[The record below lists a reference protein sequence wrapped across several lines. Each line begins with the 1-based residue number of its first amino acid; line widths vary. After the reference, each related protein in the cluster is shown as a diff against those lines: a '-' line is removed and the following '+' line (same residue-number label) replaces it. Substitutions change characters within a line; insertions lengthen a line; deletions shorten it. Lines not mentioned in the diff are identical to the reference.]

1 MEIIEHTGHAE
12 SAEAT
17 YAPSPPNAIES
28 WLTRPAAAWVILAI
42 SLSLTAVAWW
52 LSRTFSHDEAQ
63 QRFERRT
70 DDVHRRLEQRLAT
83 YEGALR
89 GGVALFA
96 AQGSEVSR
104 SQWQRYVSTL
114 HLADRYP
121 GIQGLGVTKLIAP
134 AQLAAHEQALRQEG
148 FKDYAVKPA
157 GVRDQYSSI
166 VYLEPFEGR
175 NLRAFGFDMMSEATR
190 RAAMQRAGETGQ
202 AALSGTV
209 TLVQE
214 DGKDVQR
221 GFLLYVPVYRGG
233 SVPTTTEARW
243 AALWGWVYAPFRIED
258 LMHGVLGAEAEQMR
272 LTLHDGDRVTDDS
285 KFYGSSPS
293 ASAEAAP
300 LSLQRPLT
308 IAGHTWTVHYEAKTT
323 DSGFAATQSNVVAI
337 LGLFID
343 ALLFW
348 TIGTIAR
355 RKQQV
360 ERSALA
366 QSTQARERTAWLDA
380 VSDLSPNGVLV
391 FERHD
396 DNTFR
401 LVFTNPAFSELFGLR
416 PGDLTGLSE
425 EAVDEW
431 LDGLRGELAPNPPLT
446 PGDAVVQLAGPPLCI
461 LHRSS
466 REGELHRVYYF
477 RDVTSETEVERL
489 KDEFLTTAAHELR
502 TPLASVYGFSEL
514 LLRPDVP
521 EGKREKLNQIVY
533 RQAGVLKHLVDELL
547 DLARL
552 DSRGEQDFVTQEVD
566 LRKVAETAAE
576 SSGTPENPH
585 RIQVIGG
592 DKPLMAKV
600 DPAKLQQAI
609 VNATSNAI
617 KYSAPDAPIVLRTVL
632 TAHEGRPFAAISV
645 EDKGIGMSPEA
656 CERAFER
663 FFRADP
669 SGHILGAGLG
679 LAILKEVI
687 TLHGGHITLTSELGV
702 GTTITLWVPLQP
714 PAAEEAVAKPAQ
726 ARTPE
731 LLTS

>member
-12 SAEAT
+12 SAETT
-17 YAPSPPNAIES
+17 YPPAPPNAVES
-28 WLTRPAAAWVILAI
+28 WLTRPATAWVILLI
-42 SLSLTAVAWW
+42 SLTLTAVAWW
-52 LSRTFSHDEAQ
+52 LSQTFSHDEGQ

-83 YEGALR
+83 YEGALH

-96 AQGSEVSR
+96 AQGGEVSR
-104 SQWQRYVSTL
+104 QQWQRYVSTL
-114 HLADRYP
+114 QMAERYP
-121 GIQGLGVTKLIAP
+121 GIQGLGVSKLIAP
-134 AQLAAHEQALRQEG
+134 GQLAAHEQGVRQEG
-148 FKDYAVKPA
+148 FADYGVKPEGA
-157 GVRDQYSSI
+157 RDQYSAI

-175 NLRAFGFDMMSEATR
+175 NLRAFGFDMMSEVTR
-190 RAAMQRAGETGQ
+190 RTAMQRAGETGQ
-202 AALSGTV
+202 AALSGIV

-214 DGKDVQR
+214 NNQDVQR

-233 SVPTTTEARW
+233 TVPSTVEARRS
-243 AALWGWVYAPFRIED
+243 ALWGWVYAPFRIND
-258 LMHGVLGAEAEQMR
+258 LMNGVLGAEGEHMR
-272 LTLHDGDRVTDDS
+272 LSLHDGDRITDSS
-285 KFYGSSPS
+285 KFYGSGQIDS
-293 ASAEAAP
+293 AQSTA
-300 LSLQRPLT
+300 LSLHRPLT
-308 IAGHTWTVHYEAKTT
+308 VAGHTWTVHYEAETT
-323 DSGFAATQSNVVAI
+323 DSGFATTQSNVVAI
-337 LGLFID
+337 MGLVID

-360 ERSALA
+360 ERNALA

-477 RDVTSETEVERL
+477 RDMTSETEVERL

-521 EGKREKLNQIVY
+521 EAKREKLNQIVY

-592 DKPLMAKV
+592 AKPLMAKV

-617 KYSAPDAPIVLRTVL
+617 KYSAPDSPIVLRTVL
-632 TAHEGRPFAAISV
+632 TEHEGRPFAAISV
-645 EDKGIGMSPEA
+645 EDQGIGMSPEA

-714 PAAEEAVAKPAQ
+714 EATASTAAPAEA
-726 ARTPE
+726 RSPE
-731 LLTS
+731 LITS

>member
-17 YAPSPPNAIES
+17 HTPSPPNAIES
-28 WLTRPAAAWVILAI
+28 WLTRPAAAWIILAI
-42 SLSLTAVAWW
+42 SLALTAIAWW
-52 LSRTFSHDEAQ
+52 LSHTLSHDEAQ

-96 AQGSEVSR
+96 AQGGEVSR

-114 HLADRYP
+114 QLAERYP
-121 GIQGLGVTKLIAP
+121 GIQGLGVSKLIAP
-134 AQLAAHEQALRQEG
+134 PQLAAHEQAVRQEG
-148 FKDYAVKPA
+148 FADYAVKPA
-157 GVRDQYSSI
+157 GLRELYTSI

-175 NLRAFGFDMMSEATR
+175 NLRAFGFDMMSEPTR
-190 RAAMQRAGETGQ
+190 SAAMRRAGESGQ
-202 AALSGTV
+202 AALSGNV
-209 TLVQE
+209 TLMQE
-214 DGKDVQR
+214 DGKDIQR
-221 GFLLYVPVYRGG
+221 GFLLYVPVYRGNT
-233 SVPTTTEARW
+233 VPATQEARW
-243 AALWGWVYAPFRIED
+243 SALWGWVYAPFRIDD
-258 LMHGVLGAEAEQMR
+258 LMHGVLGAESEQMR
-272 LTLHDGDRVTDDS
+272 LTLHDGDRITESS
-285 KFYGSSPS
+285 KFYGSDPS
-293 ASAEAAP
+293 AATQAPP

-308 IAGHTWTVHYEAKTT
+308 VAGHTWTVHYEAETT
-323 DSGFAATQSNVVAI
+323 DSGFATTQSNVVAI
-337 LGLFID
+337 LGLCID

-360 ERSALA
+360 ERNALA

-431 LDGLRGELAPNPPLT
+431 LDGLRGEMAPNPPLT

-521 EGKREKLNQIVY
+521 DAKREKLNQIVY

-632 TAHEGRPFAAISV
+632 TEHEGRPFAAISV

-714 PAAEEAVAKPAQ
+714 EVAEATPAKPAE
-726 ARTPE
+726 ARAPE
-731 LLTS
+731 LITS

>member
-12 SAEAT
+12 SADAAYT
-17 YAPSPPNAIES
+17 LTPPNKLEV
-28 WLTRPAAAWVILAI
+28 WLTRPTAAWVILAI
-42 SLSLTAVAWW
+42 SLALTAVAWW
-52 LSRTFSHDEAQ
+52 LSRTLSHDEAQ

-96 AQGSEVSR
+96 AQGGEVSR

-114 HLADRYP
+114 QLADRYP
-121 GIQGLGVTKLIAP
+121 GIQGLGVAKLMAP
-134 AQLAAHEQALRQEG
+134 SQLAAHELAVRQEG
-148 FKDYAVKPA
+148 FADYAVKPSGA
-157 GVRDQYSSI
+157 REQYSSI

-175 NLRAFGFDMMSEATR
+175 NLRAFGFDMMSEPTR
-190 RAAMQRAGETGQ
+190 SAAMQRAGQTGQ

-209 TLVQE
+209 TLMQE
-214 DGKDVQR
+214 DGQDVQR
-221 GFLLYVPVYRGG
+221 GFLLYVPVYRGQT
-233 SVPTTTEARW
+233 VPSTPEARW
-243 AALWGWVYAPFRIED
+243 SALWGWVYAPFRIHD
-258 LMHGVLGAEAEQMR
+258 LMHGVLGAEADQMR
-272 LTLHDGDRVTDDS
+272 LTLHDGERITETS
-285 KFYGSSPS
+285 KFFDSNDGSSAP
-293 ASAEAAP
+293 AAV
-300 LSLQRPLT
+300 LSLQRPL
-308 IAGHTWTVHYEAKTT
+308 ILAGHTWIVHYEAETT
-323 DSGFAATQSNVVAI
+323 DSGFATTQSNVVAI
-337 LGLFID
+337 LGLCID

-360 ERSALA
+360 ERNALA

-521 EGKREKLNQIVY
+521 DAKREKLNQIVY

-617 KYSAPDAPIVLRTVL
+617 KYSAPEAPIVLRTVL
-632 TAHEGRPFAAISV
+632 TEHEGRPFAAISV

-714 PAAEEAVAKPAQ
+714 PAAEDIAAKPAQ
-726 ARTPE
+726 TRTPE

>member
-12 SAEAT
+12 SADAT
-17 YAPSPPNAIES
+17 HTQPPPNAVEA
-28 WLTRPAAAWVILAI
+28 WLIQPAAAWIILVL
-42 SLSLTAVAWW
+42 SLALTAVAWW
-52 LSRTFSHDEAQ
+52 MSQAYAHDEAQ

-70 DDVHRRLEQRLAT
+70 EDVHNRLVQRMAG
-83 YEGALR
+83 YEDALR
-89 GGVALFA
+89 GGAAFLA
-96 AQGSEVSR
+96 AQSREVSGAE
-104 SQWQRYVSTL
+104 WQRYVGN
-114 HLADRYP
+114 LAAAQRYP
-121 GIQGLGVTKLIAP
+121 GLQGLGVSRLITTDPQAP
-134 AQLAAHEQALRQEG
+134 LREPSSAVVHLERLSGTDTQALGQ
-148 FKDYAVKPA
+148 
-157 GVRDQYSSI
+157 
-166 VYLEPFEGR
+166 
-175 NLRAFGFDMMSEATR
+175 DMMAEPTH
-190 RAAMQRAGETGQ
+190 RAAMLRAADTGL
-202 AALSGTV
+202 AALASHQRPAAPHRF
-209 TLVQE
+209 TL
-214 DGKDVQR
+214 
-221 GFLLYVPVYRGG
+221 FVPVYRDAIAP
-233 SVPTTTEARW
+233 SQAEARR
-243 AALWGWVYAPFRIED
+243 AALWGWVYAPLEPQA
-258 LMHGVLGAEAEQMR
+258 LLQGVLGAEASLMR
-272 LTLHDGDRVTDDS
+272 LQLHDGTAASPNQR
-285 KFYGSSPS
+285 FYDTQS
-293 ASAEAAP
+293 APGAATAA
-300 LSLQRPLT
+300 LSQQRPLT
-308 IAGHTWTVHYEAKTT
+308 VAGHTWTAVYEAQTT
-323 DSGFAATQSNVVAI
+323 DSGFATTQSNVVTLMA
-337 LGLFID
+337 LGID

-360 ERSALA
+360 ERNALA

-425 EAVDEW
+425 QAVDEW
-431 LDGLRGELAPNPPLT
+431 LDGLRGDLEPNPPLT
-446 PGDAVVQLAGPPLCI
+446 PGDAVVQLAGPPLSI

-521 EGKREKLNQIVY
+521 ETKREKLNQIVY

-592 DKPLMAKV
+592 ARPLMAKV

-617 KYSAPDAPIVLRTVL
+617 KYSAPDAPIVLRTVQ
-632 TAHEGRPFAAISV
+632 TEHEGRPFAAISV
-645 EDKGIGMSPEA
+645 EDRGIGMSPEA

-687 TLHGGHITLTSELGV
+687 SLHGGHITLSSELGV

-714 PAAEEAVAKPAQ
+714 EAASEAVAAPAPAQ
-726 ARTPE
+726 EMA
-731 LLTS
+731 LTS

>member
-134 AQLAAHEQALRQEG
+134 AQLAAHEQAIRQEG

-157 GVRDQYSSI
+157 GVREQYSSI

-243 AALWGWVYAPFRIED
+243 AALWGWVYAPFRIQD

-272 LTLHDGDRVTDDS
+272 FTLHDGDRATDES
-285 KFYGSSPS
+285 KFYGSSPR

-308 IAGHTWTVHYEAKTT
+308 VAGHTWTVHYEAETT
-323 DSGFAATQSNVVAI
+323 DSGFATTQSNVVAI

-521 EGKREKLNQIVY
+521 EAKREKLNQIVY

-552 DSRGEQDFVTQEVD
+552 DSRGEQDFVTQEID

-632 TAHEGRPFAAISV
+632 TAHEGRPYAAIAV

-714 PAAEEAVAKPAQ
+714 PAAEEVVAKPAQ

>member
-17 YAPSPPNAIES
+17 YTPTPPTAIEA
-28 WLTRPAAAWVILAI
+28 WLTKPAAAWIILVI
-42 SLSLTAVAWW
+42 SLGLTALAWC
-52 LSRTFSHDEAQ
+52 LSRSFSQDEAE

-83 YEGALR
+83 HEGALR
-89 GGVALFA
+89 GGVALFS
-96 AQGSEVSR
+96 AQGGEVSR
-104 SQWQRYVSTL
+104 AQWQRYVSTL
-114 HLADRYP
+114 QVAKHYP
-121 GIQGLGVTKLIAP
+121 GIQGLGV
-134 AQLAAHEQALRQEG
+134 AQRILPGQLPAHEQAVGAEG
-148 FKDYAVKPA
+148 FAHDAAKPA
-157 GVRDQYSSI
+157 TLRETDSAI
-166 VYLEPFEGR
+166 VFMGPLVGR
-175 NLRAFGFDMMSEATR
+175 NFKALSVDMMSDATQ
-190 RAAMQRAGETGQ
+190 RAAMLRAAESGQ
-202 AALSGTV
+202 AALSGPV
-209 TLVQE
+209 TLAQE
-214 DGKDVQR
+214 GGKNGQR
-221 GFLLYVPVYRGG
+221 GFLLYLPVYQGG
-233 SVPTTTEARW
+233 AVPSTVQARQ
-243 AALWGWVYAPFRIED
+243 AQLWGWVYAPLRVQD
-258 LMHGVLGAEAEQMR
+258 LMHGVLGAEVDHMHLQ
-272 LTLHDGDRVTDDS
+272 LHDGPARPEGS
-285 KFYGSSPS
+285 LFYASLGESSEHP
-293 ASAEAAP
+293 AP
-300 LSLQRPLT
+300 LSRQRTLEV
-308 IAGHTWTVHYEAKTT
+308 AGQAWTAIYEAKTT
-323 DSGFAATQSNVVAI
+323 DSSFATTQSNIVALTG
-337 LGLFID
+337 LGID
-343 ALLFW
+343 VLLFW
-348 TIGTIAR
+348 TLRILAR

-360 ERSALA
+360 ERDALA

-401 LVFTNPAFSELFGLR
+401 LVFTNPAFSDLFGLR
-416 PGDLTGLSE
+416 PDDLTGLSE

-446 PGDAVVQLAGPPLCI
+446 PGDAVVQLAGPPLSI

-514 LLRPDVP
+514 LLRPDLP
-521 EGKREKLNQIVY
+521 EAKREKLNQIVY

-576 SSGTPENPH
+576 SSGTPEHPH

-592 DKPLMAKV
+592 GKPLMAKV

-617 KYSAPDAPIVLRTVL
+617 KYSAPDAPIVLRTVQ
-632 TAHEGRPFAAISV
+632 TEHEGRPYAAISV

-687 TLHGGHITLTSELGV
+687 TLHGGHITLASELGV

-714 PAAEEAVAKPAQ
+714 EADETPLAAPTQAQSLLPA
-726 ARTPE
+726 
-731 LLTS
+731 

>member
-12 SAEAT
+12 SAEST
-17 YAPSPPNAIES
+17 RPPTPPNAVEL
-28 WLTRPAAAWVILAI
+28 WLTRPAAAWIVLAI
-42 SLSLTAVAWW
+42 ALSLTALAWW
-52 LSRTFSHDEAQ
+52 LSRSLSHAEAQ
-63 QRFERRT
+63 QRFEQGA

-89 GGVALFA
+89 GGAALFA
-96 AQGSEVSR
+96 AQGGPVSR
-104 SQWQRYVSTL
+104 TQWHRYVSTL
-114 HLADRYP
+114 QLSDRYP
-121 GIQGLGVTKLIAP
+121 GIQGLGVTRLIP
-134 AQLAAHEQALRQEG
+134 HAQLSAHEEALRDEG
-148 FKDYAVKPA
+148 FADYAVKPP
-157 GVRDQYSSI
+157 GVREQYSAT
-166 VYLEPFEGR
+166 VYLEPFEGL
-175 NLRAFGFDMMSEATR
+175 NPRALGFDMMSDSQLS
-190 RAAMQRAGETGQ
+190 AAMRRAGEDGQ

-209 TLVQE
+209 ALRPEE
-214 DGKDVQR
+214 DQAVQR
-221 GFLLYVPVYRGG
+221 GVVLFVPVYEGG
-233 SVPTTTEARW
+233 LVPPTAETRQ
-243 AALWGWVYAPFRIED
+243 AALWGWVYAPFRIQD
-258 LMHGVLGAEAEQMR
+258 LMQGVLGAEAEQMR
-272 LTLHDGDRVTDDS
+272 LTLHDGSQITANS
-285 KFYGSSPS
+285 KFYESRPFQGSEP
-293 ASAEAAP
+293 AAVSLRRP
-300 LSLQRPLT
+300 LSV
-308 IAGHTWTVHYEAKTT
+308 AGHTWLAEYAAKTT
-323 DSGFAATQSNVVAI
+323 GSGFSATQSNVVA
-337 LGLFID
+337 LSGLSIA

-446 PGDAVVQLAGPPLCI
+446 PGDAVVQLAGPPLSI

-477 RDVTSETEVERL
+477 RDMTSETEVERL

-521 EGKREKLNQIVY
+521 PAKREKLNQIVY

-552 DSRGEQDFVTQEVD
+552 DSRGEQDFVTQDVD

-592 DKPLMAKV
+592 NKPLMAKV

-617 KYSAPDAPIVLRTVL
+617 KYSAPDSPIVLRTVL

-687 TLHGGHITLTSELGV
+687 TLHGGHITLSSELGV

-714 PAAEEAVAKPAQ
+714 DAAEEPSTEAAED
-726 ARTPE
+726 RTPE
-731 LLTS
+731 LLTN